1 MAALF
6 VRKAK
11 EIGIKYPIQTFSIG
25 MENSPDLLA
34 ARKVRVVFLKKY
46 NSWFDRYYYSII
58 YGGGNWKVVIFEG
71 CVFFGKHTIM
81 YIADH

>member
-11 EIGIKYPIQTFSIG
+11 EIGLKYPIQTFSIG

-34 ARKVRVVFLKKY
+34 ARKVRVVFFFY
-46 NSWFDRYYYSII
+46 II
-58 YGGGNWKVVIFEG
+58 LDLLDIIIALFEEVAFEKLFFRKVVF
-71 CVFFGKHTIM
+71 FFGKYSCTFI
-81 YIADH
+81 

>member
-1 MAALF
+1 MVAALF

-34 ARKVRVVFLKKY
+34 ARKVRVVFFFYVIL
-46 NSWFDRYYYSII
+46 NLLDII
-58 YGGGNWKVVIFEG
+58 LAIFVEVAFEKLFLRKVVVLFLANIH
-71 CVFFGKHTIM
+71 VHV
-81 YIADH
+81 YS

>member
-1 MAALF
+1 MVAALF

-34 ARKVRVVFLKKY
+34 ARKVSVVFFFYVIL
-46 NSWFDRYYYSII
+46 DLLDII
-58 YGGGNWKVVIFEG
+58 LAIFVEVAFERLCFRKVVFFLANIHVH
-71 CVFFGKHTIM
+71 VFS
-81 YIADH
+81 